1 MSEPHAPQRFGTVAI
16 ALHWIV
22 AAAVLGT
29 VALALYLDTLELG
42 DTKNLLLSTHKSVGL
57 AILGLMALR
66 LVWRLTHRV
75 PPLPATMT
83 AWQRMAAHT
92 THVGLYVI
100 ALAMPVTGYMS
111 VAARGRETTFFGL
124 FRVPELVPL
133 DRALS
138 NLSENLHT
146 NGQYVLYALVGVH
159 VVAALYHHF
168 IAKDD
173 ILRRMW
179 PQGRREK
186 S

>member
-1 MSEPHAPQRFGTVAI
+1 MSEQAAPQRFGTVAI

-22 AAAVLGT
+22 AGAVVGT

-42 DTKNLLLSTHKSVGL
+42 ETKNLMLTAHKSVGL
-57 AILGLMALR
+57 TILALMALR
-66 LVWRLTHRV
+66 VVWRLTHRA

-83 AWQRMAAHT
+83 AWQRWAAQA
-92 THVGLYVI
+92 THIFLYVI

-124 FRVPELVPL
+124 FRVPEIVPL

-146 NGQYVLYALVGVH
+146 NGQYVLYALVGAH
-159 VVAALYHHF
+159 VAGALYHHF

-179 PQGRREK
+179 PQGRR
-186 S
+186 